1 MRFLADTG
9 VSQRVVA
16 WLCEQGHDATHLREE
31 NLHRLPN
38 GEIFQK
44 ALGEERIILTFDLDF
59 AEIAAL
65 SGGKA
70 ASVIVFRLRNA
81 RISNVGSTHR
91 SAEVP
96 KWLGLERLALRD
108 WHERFSRRE

>member
-1 MRFLADTG
+1 VRFLADTG
-9 VSQRVVA
+9 VSLRVVA
-16 WLCEQGHDATHLREE
+16 WLREQGRDARHLRGE

-44 ALGEERIILTFDLDF
+44 ALAEERIILTFDLDF

-70 ASVIVFRLRNA
+70 ASVIVNSMELEPVFCSYPPTPDIDCA
-81 RISNVGSTHR
+81 SNG
-91 SAEVP
+91 P
-96 KWLGLERLALRD
+96 W
-108 WHERFSRRE
+108 